1 MSEGKEDNVQVVVR
15 CRPLSQ
21 KEVDAKYKMCVHM
34 NRATGSIRIVRPK
47 DSQSSGEPEHTYTFD
62 HIYPPDATQSSI
74 YDETCRRIINSVMD
88 GFNGTIFAYG
98 QTGTGKTHT
107 MTGYPDD
114 PGVIPRSF
122 QHIFSHI
129 EQADKTKQFL
139 VSVSYLE
146 IYREKIQD
154 LLSKKENAVD
164 LPIKEHPKSGVYV
177 KDLTIVVCKDPKMME
192 AVMQKGSDNRVVAE
206 TKMNK
211 TSSRSHS
218 IFQISVECADLS
230 QLDKDG
236 NPIVRVGRLNMVDL
250 AGSERQSKTE
260 ATGDRLME
268 AIEINKSLLT
278 LGTVIN
284 MLTKKNPGHIPYRDS
299 KLTRLLQDSLGGN
312 AKTVMIANLG
322 PAEYNYDETFS
333 TLKYANRAKQ
343 IKNKPVINSA
353 NDPLVLKMQEEIA
366 ELKRMLEM
374 QKRGEIVVQ
383 QDDEAI
389 ERLKAELKAKAK
401 EEKSALESDKKRL
414 EEERKKIEEDLKKR
428 QAEVDKE
435 KEERSRTEAKLRKMQ
450 AKVIKGGSKFQEL
463 QELRRKDKQEYEE
476 QLAQQKL
483 QAEEAE
489 KEKERLRKE
498 REEAKRLLDAKV
510 VAEID
515 LKKQFSS
522 AQDELK
528 TKKKQLESLLNE
540 YKKAK
545 TMVAEA
551 QSEINELQNEF
562 EEQREDML
570 ASMSELE
577 GQMNLFLL
585 IAQLFIPEQEQ
596 QRVRR
601 LAVWD
606 EDVEEWRL
614 RMPDELDP
622 DEQDG
627 MDFVSIVPDDRMRQ
641 ENSLVTATSI
651 IQPQQDM
658 PVRTTETLG
667 KAFEERQRMQH
678 MLGQVLDEEDDLHE
692 SEDELLYATQSGH
705 GMGMAGTRG
714 YSGRSQGWDGGGMTQ
729 TRPMSGK
736 RQRPDS
742 ASRHKEKA
750 IGSSAPQPVAPRS
763 SHRRSKPKS
772 SGDEEFPSSR
782 GLVRAQYE

>member
-47 DSQSSGEPEHTYTFD
+47 DSQSSGNPEHTYTFD
-62 HIYPPDATQSSI
+62 HIYPPDATQTSI

-107 MTGYPDD
+107 MTGYPGD

-333 TLKYANRAKQ
+333 TLKYATRAKQ
-343 IKNKPVINSA
+343 IKNKPMINSA

-374 QKRGEIVVQ
+374 QKQGDVVYQ
-383 QDDEAI
+383 QDTEMI
-389 ERLKAELKAKAK
+389 ERLKRELDENAK

-435 KEERSRTEAKLRKMQ
+435 KEERARIKSKLEKMQ

-476 QLAQQKL
+476 QLAQQRL
-483 QAEEAE
+483 QTEEAE
-489 KEKERLRKE
+489 KQKEKLRKE
-498 REEAKRLLDAKV
+498 REEAKRQLDAKV

-528 TKKKQLESLLNE
+528 TKSKQLESLLNE

-545 TMVAEA
+545 KIHEDTRNDIE
-551 QSEINELQNEF
+551 ELQNDF
-562 EEQREDML
+562 EMERTTMMETI
-570 ASMSELE
+570 SELHE
-577 GQMNLFLL
+577 QLKYLMLL
-585 IAQLFIPEQEQ
+585 IQFCIPEHIQGMI
-596 QRVRR
+596 RDH
-601 LAVWD
+601 ASWD
-606 EDVEEWRL
+606 EETRKWDISFAEHAGNAL
-614 RMPDELDP
+614 RAEADDSQELTDSIRMEMRRTGAHHHPQAQRDYRVPGMYYDDDE
-622 DEQDG
+622 DEFDYDEAYPTRMDDISPFLSQPPQQIPRRDSASSG
-627 MDFVSIVPDDRMRQ
+627 MQTKSMGMGPTR
-641 ENSLVTATSI
+641 ATS
-651 IQPQQDM
+651 
-658 PVRTTETLG
+658 
-667 KAFEERQRMQH
+667 AH
-678 MLGQVLDEEDDLHE
+678 
-692 SEDELLYATQSGH
+692 
-705 GMGMAGTRG
+705 
-714 YSGRSQGWDGGGMTQ
+714 
-729 TRPMSGK
+729 

-742 ASRHKEKA
+742 ATRLKDRPPSNSTPQPTHPSSSHKKQR
-750 IGSSAPQPVAPRS
+750 SSAVRS
-763 SHRRSKPKS
+763 H
-772 SGDEEFPSSR
+772 DE
-782 GLVRAQYE
+782 